1 MEDIKEIKTSSKE
14 RMQKSLNALNG
25 DFGLLR
31 TGRASAALLD
41 KVHVDYYG
49 VATPLKQLANISLPE
64 AKLIVIQPFDRNS
77 ISDIE
82 KAILTSDLGLNPGN
96 DGKTIRI
103 IVPPLNEER
112 RRELV
117 KQARQMGEKAKIS
130 IRNIRRDI
138 NEKIK
143 ISDSTE
149 DEKKRL
155 TQDIQKI
162 TDDFI
167 QQIEKVLVKKE
178 NEIMEV

>member
-1 MEDIKEIKTSSKE
+1 MEDIEIKTISKE
-14 RMQKSLNALNG
+14 RMQKSLNALEG
-25 DFGLLR
+25 DFVLLR

-49 VATPLKQLANISLPE
+49 VSTPLKQLANISLPE

-82 KAILTSDLGLNPGN
+82 KAIQTSDLGLNPGN

-103 IVPPLNEER
+103 IIPPLNEER

-117 KQARQMGEKAKIS
+117 KQARQMGEKAKVA

-155 TQDIQKI
+155 AQDIQKI